1 MVERRQSD
9 VRRARKE
16 SQLYRE
22 ISTYFMQIT
31 QNDAGFSG
39 LFINSVRLSPD
50 KGTLSIFFACAGGEE
65 EFQSRLDH
73 LILYKPA
80 IRKAVSQAVQAR
92 YTPQL
97 VFKYDEQFEKQHKLD
112 TLFDQL
118 KVEGRL

>member
-1 MVERRQSD
+1 MVERKQSD

-16 SQLYRE
+16 SLLYRE

-31 QNDAGFSG
+31 QNDPSFSG
-39 LFINSVRLSPD
+39 LFINAVKFSPD
-50 KGTLSIFFACAGGEE
+50 RSSCNVFFAATGGEE
-65 EFQSRLDH
+65 DFKARLPT

-80 IRKAVSQAVQAR
+80 LRKAIAQSIQAR

-97 VFKYDEQFEKQHKLD
+97 IFKYDAQFEKQNKID
-112 TLFDQL
+112 TLFEQL